1 MKHKGQAIYNQLIG
15 KFKTRQKI
23 GRVLLKQ
30 SSYDSPVHKS
40 THNSVTRREKGA
52 KDHKSVECTPRR
64 SQDTDGGLV
73 NNREYVGFNTAYIV
87 SNIQLQREHRFI
99 KCGYSNSCKEFW
111 NLKKKFVYRH
121 RIFYSLNIKLQFF
134 K

>member
-1 MKHKGQAIYNQLIG
+1 MKHQGQAIYNQQIG

-23 GRVLLKQ
+23 GRVSLKQ

-52 KDHKSVECTPRR
+52 KDHEPVERTPRR

-73 NNREYVGFNTAYIV
+73 NNREYVGFNTAYVV

-111 NLKKKFVYRH
+111 NLKKKVCISSSNFLQSKH
-121 RIFYSLNIKLQFF
+121 QTTIF
-134 K
+134 

>member
-1 MKHKGQAIYNQLIG
+1 M
-15 KFKTRQKI
+15 
-23 GRVLLKQ
+23 KQ

-52 KDHKSVECTPRR
+52 KDHEPVERTPRR

-87 SNIQLQREHRFI
+87 SNIQLHREHRFI
-99 KCGYSNSCKEFW
+99 KLMQRVLEF
-111 NLKKKFVYRH
+111 KKK
-121 RIFYSLNIKLQFF
+121 SLYIVIEFF
-134 K
+134 TV

>member
-1 MKHKGQAIYNQLIG
+1 MKHQGQAIYNQQIG

-23 GRVLLKQ
+23 GRVSLEQ

-52 KDHKSVECTPRR
+52 KDNEPVERTPRR

-73 NNREYVGFNTAYIV
+73 NNREYVGSIR
-87 SNIQLQREHRFI
+87 L
-99 KCGYSNSCKEFW
+99 YS
-111 NLKKKFVYRH
+111 
-121 RIFYSLNIKLQFF
+121 
-134 K
+134 

>member
-64 SQDTDGGLV
+64 PQDTDGGLV
-73 NNREYVGFNTAYIV
+73 NNRHMLASIPPNRYSQHHTTEVGT
-87 SNIQLQREHRFI
+87 
-99 KCGYSNSCKEFW
+99 
-111 NLKKKFVYRH
+111 
-121 RIFYSLNIKLQFF
+121 SLY
-134 K
+134 